1 MRKKLRSIGVQLVIF
16 FVIAISIP
24 TVLLALDVIRTTEVA
39 QTSNTKLTSE
49 QTLQETKKGFTTYL
63 KTLSQPVDLLT
74 RKNEIKHLEDQGEL
88 DDNIKAIH
96 DSLIASCKVTNGAVR
111 AYYTTN
117 TGHLITG
124 WYEWDEANNKN
135 VNKKEA
141 VTGVD
146 NTNKEWY
153 TNCIGLPAR
162 NSIYCAIT
170 EPYTDSVTGK
180 EIITVSQEIKHSS
193 GDNYGTVAMDI
204 EFQEM
209 KDYVENIGL
218 LNTGFVLLVNKDG
231 EILVNND
238 KNTYVTDSVA
248 GLKFWGELMSL
259 SDSSKYEVHAYTEKI
274 GKENVQI
281 MASTDEITG
290 WTLVG
295 IVSGKE
301 TETVVGKI
309 TFSTVRTGIA
319 SFVIGIVIAVLV
331 SMTFTREIKKVNV
344 VMTKVAAGDLTQ
356 RIEVKKK
363 NEFGVLETN
372 FNEMIDN
379 VSGLIRD
386 VEQRSEVIINSSE
399 NISEISMTTTET
411 VSQVSEAIQSVS
423 IGAAGQAESTN
434 IATKEID
441 NLAEKLSETR
451 AYVSD
456 INDMSAETQELSNK
470 GIVIVDN
477 LMGKAQKSIDNS
489 KLSKQVMH
497 EMTESI
503 KKINF
508 ISDAITEITEQT
520 NLLSLNASI
529 EAARAGEAGKGF
541 AVVADE
547 IRKLAEQSQSSTD
560 EIRQIVNEI
569 SQKSSMVEKAL
580 DETDEIVSEQNQSI
594 KDVKELFNTIFN
606 SINALTEGLNNI
618 DKLNQEMNES
628 RGTVIS
634 SMDDVVAVSTQ
645 TASASEEVTASAE
658 EVNATMQNLN
668 QCTIELD
675 EIASALK
682 EAINKFKLE

>member
-1 MRKKLRSIGVQLVIF
+1 MGKKIRSIGVQLVVF

-24 TVLLALDVIRTTEVA
+24 TILLAVDVSRTTKVA

-88 DDNIKAIH
+88 DTNITAIH

-124 WYEWDEANNKN
+124 WYEWDSVNNKN

-146 NTNKEWY
+146 NTKKEWY

-204 EFQEM
+204 EFQEI

-231 EILVNND
+231 KILVNNE

-248 GLKFWGELMSL
+248 GLKFWGELMNL
-259 SDSSKYEVHAYTEKI
+259 SDSDKYGVHAYTEKI

-295 IVSGKE
+295 IVSEKE
-301 TETVVGKI
+301 TEAVIGKI
-309 TFSTVRTGIA
+309 SFSTLRTGIF
-319 SFVIGIVIAVLV
+319 SFIIGIVIAVLV
-331 SMTFTREIKKVNV
+331 TMTFTREIKKVNA

-356 RIEVKKK
+356 RIPVKKK

-372 FNEMIDN
+372 FNEMVDN
-379 VSGLIRD
+379 VSGLIKD
-386 VEQRSEVIINSSE
+386 VEKRSEVIISSSQ

-434 IATKEID
+434 VATKEID

-497 EMTESI
+497 EMIESI
-503 KKINF
+503 EKINF

-560 EIRQIVNEI
+560 EIKQIVNEI
-569 SQKSSMVEKAL
+569 SEKSDMVEKAL
-580 DETDEIVSEQNQSI
+580 DETDEIVAEQNASI
-594 KDVKELFNTIFN
+594 QDAKELFNTISN

-675 EIASALK
+675 EIANALK
-682 EAINKFKLE
+682 EAINKFKLQ

>member
-1 MRKKLRSIGVQLVIF
+1 M
-16 FVIAISIP
+16 
-24 TVLLALDVIRTTEVA
+24 DVSGTTKNA
-39 QTSNTKLTSE
+39 QASNTKLTSE

-88 DDNIKAIH
+88 TENIKAIH

-124 WYEWDEANNKN
+124 WYEWDEANSKN

-180 EIITVSQEIKHSS
+180 DIITVSQEIKYSS

-238 KNTYVTDSVA
+238 KNTYVADSVA
-248 GLKFWGELMSL
+248 GLNFWSQLMSL
-259 SDSSKYEVHAYTEKI
+259 SDSDKYGVHAYTEKI

-290 WTLVG
+290 WTLIG
-295 IVSGKE
+295 IVSEKE
-301 TETVVGKI
+301 TETVIGKI
-309 TFSTVRTGIA
+309 TFSTLRTGIF
-319 SFVIGIVIAVLV
+319 SFIIGITIAIFV
-331 SMTFTREIKKVNV
+331 SMTFTREIKKVNA

-356 RIEVKKK
+356 RIAVKKK

-379 VSGLIRD
+379 VSGLIR
-386 VEQRSEVIINSSE
+386 
-399 NISEISMTTTET
+399 
-411 VSQVSEAIQSVS
+411 
-423 IGAAGQAESTN
+423 
-434 IATKEID
+434 
-441 NLAEKLSETR
+441 
-451 AYVSD
+451 
-456 INDMSAETQELSNK
+456 
-470 GIVIVDN
+470 
-477 LMGKAQKSIDNS
+477 
-489 KLSKQVMH
+489 
-497 EMTESI
+497 
-503 KKINF
+503 
-508 ISDAITEITEQT
+508 
-520 NLLSLNASI
+520 
-529 EAARAGEAGKGF
+529 
-541 AVVADE
+541 
-547 IRKLAEQSQSSTD
+547 
-560 EIRQIVNEI
+560 
-569 SQKSSMVEKAL
+569 
-580 DETDEIVSEQNQSI
+580 
-594 KDVKELFNTIFN
+594 DVKELFNTIFN

-618 DKLNQEMNES
+618 DKLNQEMN
-628 RGTVIS
+628 
-634 SMDDVVAVSTQ
+634 
-645 TASASEEVTASAE
+645 
-658 EVNATMQNLN
+658 
-668 QCTIELD
+668 
-675 EIASALK
+675 
-682 EAINKFKLE
+682 